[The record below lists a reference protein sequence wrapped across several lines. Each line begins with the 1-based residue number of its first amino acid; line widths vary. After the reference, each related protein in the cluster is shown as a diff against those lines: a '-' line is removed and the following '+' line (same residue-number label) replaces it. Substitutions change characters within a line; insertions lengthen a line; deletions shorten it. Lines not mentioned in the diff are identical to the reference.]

1 MMMTHKK
8 RHKTVEKLTC
18 WQKNRLSPI
27 RSEAMEGGIT
37 NRNFRVEHANELFFV
52 RLGEDIPEH
61 GVYRFNELA
70 ASRAAFSCGI
80 SPEVVHVESG
90 ALVMLFIEGK
100 TLVSE
105 NLREQSTIQK
115 VVSLLKKC
123 HLEMPQHLPGSTLI
137 FWVFQ
142 VLRGYAKTL
151 REGKS
156 RMIPELSRFMEIN
169 RQLEKTIGAVE
180 IRFGHNDL
188 LAGNF
193 IDDGRRLWLID
204 WDYAG
209 FNSPLFD
216 LANLASNNEFDEIL
230 EKQLLKMYFEEAVS
244 PDLWKR
250 YFAMKCASLLREAMW
265 SMVSEIHSKLNFD
278 YVQYTSENL
287 DRFEK
292 TYSNFNIL

>member
-1 MMMTHKK
+1 MTHEEQ
-8 RHKTVEKLTC
+8 KTVEKLTF
-18 WQKNRLSPI
+18 WQQASLTPI
-27 RSEAMEGGIT
+27 RYEAVEGGIT
-37 NRNFRVEHANELFFV
+37 NRNFRVEQGNEIYFV

-70 ASRAAFSCGI
+70 ASRAAFACGI
-80 SPEVVHVESG
+80 SPEVVHAEFG
-90 ALVMLFIEGK
+90 AMVLRFIEGR
-100 TLVSE
+100 TLVAD
-105 NLREQSTIQK
+105 NLRDHSTMQK
-115 VVSLLKKC
+115 VVSLLNKC
-123 HLEMPQHLPGSTLI
+123 HLEMPQHLPGTTLI

-169 RQLEKTIGAVE
+169 NQLEKTVGAVE

-193 IDDGRRLWLID
+193 IDDGKRLWLID

-209 FNSPLFD
+209 FNCPLFD
-216 LANLASNNEFDEIL
+216 LANLASNNEYSEDL
-230 EKQLLKMYFEEAVS
+230 EKQLLEIYFKKAVS
-244 PDLWKR
+244 ADFWKR

-265 SMVSEIHSKLNFD
+265 SMVSEIHSTLDFD
-278 YVQYTSENL
+278 YVQYTTENL
-287 DRFEK
+287 ERFEN
-292 TYSNFNIL
+292 TFAQFENL

>member
-1 MMMTHKK
+1 MMAT
-8 RHKTVEKLTC
+8 EKNKQLEALTF
-18 WQKNRLSPI
+18 WQLPI
-27 RSEAMEGGIT
+27 QYKPLEGGMT
-37 NRNFRVEHANELFFV
+37 NSNFRVEHGDKIYFV

-80 SPEVVHVESG
+80 SPEVVHQESG
-90 ALVMLFIEGK
+90 AMVLRFIEGK
-100 TLVSE
+100 TLKSE
-105 NLREQSTIQK
+105 NLRDHSTMEK
-115 VVSLLKKC
+115 VVTLLKKC
-123 HLEMPQHLPGSTLI
+123 HFEMPQNLPGITLI

-142 VLRGYAKTL
+142 VIRGYANTL
-151 REGKS
+151 RKGQS
-156 RMIPELSRFMEIN
+156 RMIPELSRYIEIN
-169 RQLEKTIGAVE
+169 MKLEKTVGAVD

-188 LAGNF
+188 LFGNF
-193 IDDGRRLWLID
+193 IDDGLRLWLID

-216 LANLASNNEFDEIL
+216 LANLASNNEYAEIL
-230 EKQLLKMYFEEAVS
+230 EKQLLEMYYEKAVS

-265 SMVSEIHSKLNFD
+265 SMVSEIHSTLDFD

-287 DRFEK
+287 DRFEN
-292 TYSNFNIL
+292 TYANFNKL

>member
-1 MMMTHKK
+1 MTEILNKK
-8 RHKTVEKLTC
+8 VEALTF
-18 WQKNRLSPI
+18 WQQPI
-27 RSEAMEGGIT
+27 LCEPVKGGIT
-37 NRNFRVEHANELFFV
+37 NLNFRVEHGNEMFFV

-70 ASRAAFSCGI
+70 ASRAAFACGI

-90 ALVMLFIEGK
+90 AMVLRFIEGK
-100 TLVSE
+100 TLVEEDFRDFSKLE
-105 NLREQSTIQK
+105 K
-115 VVSLLKKC
+115 VLSLLNKC
-123 HLEMPQHLPGSTLI
+123 HREMHQHLPGSTLI

-142 VLRGYAKTL
+142 VIRGYAKTL

-156 RMIPELSRFMEIN
+156 RMIPELQKFLNIN
-169 RQLEKTIGAVE
+169 ADLEKTVGTIDLC
-180 IRFGHNDL
+180 FGHNDL

-216 LANLASNNEFDEIL
+216 LANLASNNEFPEKL
-230 EKQLLKMYFEEAVS
+230 EQELLEMYFEQTISA
-244 PDLWKR
+244 DLWKR

-265 SMVSEIHSKLNFD
+265 SMVSEIHSTLNFD
-278 YVQYTSENL
+278 YVKYTTDNL
-287 DRFEK
+287 ERFENTFAQFEK
-292 TYSNFNIL
+292 L

>member
-1 MMMTHKK
+1 MST
-8 RHKTVEKLTC
+8 EKNKQLEALTF
-18 WQKNRLSPI
+18 WQLPI
-27 RSEAMEGGIT
+27 QYKPLEGGMT
-37 NRNFRVEHANELFFV
+37 NSNFRVEHGDKIYFV

-80 SPEVVHVESG
+80 SPEVVHQESG
-90 ALVMLFIEGK
+90 AMVLRFIEGK
-100 TLVSE
+100 TLKSE
-105 NLREQSTIQK
+105 NLRDHSTMEK
-115 VVSLLKKC
+115 VVTLLKKC
-123 HLEMPQHLPGSTLI
+123 HFEMPQNLPSITLI

-142 VLRGYAKTL
+142 VIRGYANTL
-151 REGKS
+151 RKGQS
-156 RMIPELSRFMEIN
+156 RMIPELSRFIEIN
-169 RQLEKTIGAVE
+169 MKLENTVGAVD

-188 LAGNF
+188 LFGNF
-193 IDDGRRLWLID
+193 IDDGLRLWLID

-216 LANLASNNEFDEIL
+216 LANLASNNEYAEIL
-230 EKQLLKMYFEEAVS
+230 EKELLEMYYEKAVS

-265 SMVSEIHSKLNFD
+265 SMVSEIHSTIDFD

-287 DRFEK
+287 DRFEN
-292 TYSNFNIL
+292 TYANFNKL

>member
-1 MMMTHKK
+1 MKVENSK
-8 RHKTVEKLTC
+8 RIEALTF
-18 WQKNRLSPI
+18 WQKPI
-27 RSEAMEGGIT
+27 CFEPLEGGIT
-37 NRNFRVEHANELFFV
+37 NQNFRVEHGVDTFFV

-70 ASRAAFSCGI
+70 ASRAAFACGI
-80 SPEVVHVESG
+80 SPEVVHEESG
-90 ALVMLFIEGK
+90 AMVLRFIVGK
-100 TLVSE
+100 TLETE
-105 NLREQSTIQK
+105 NLRDHSTMQK

-151 REGKS
+151 RDGKS

-169 RQLEKTIGAVE
+169 SQLEKTVGAVDL
-180 IRFGHNDL
+180 RFGHNDL

-193 IDDGRRLWLID
+193 IDDGQRLWLFD

-209 FNSPLFD
+209 YNSPLFD
-216 LANLASNNEFDEIL
+216 LANLASNNEYSENL
-230 EKQLLKMYFEEAVS
+230 EQQLLEIYFEVS
-244 PDLWKR
+244 VSEDLWKR

-265 SMVSEIHSKLNFD
+265 SMVSEIHSTLDFD
-278 YVQYTSENL
+278 YVNYTTENL
-287 DRFEK
+287 KRFEN
-292 TYSNFNIL
+292 TYENYKFL

>member
-1 MMMTHKK
+1 
-8 RHKTVEKLTC
+8 
-18 WQKNRLSPI
+18 
-27 RSEAMEGGIT
+27 
-37 NRNFRVEHANELFFV
+37 
-52 RLGEDIPEH
+52 LGEDIPEH

-80 SPEVVHVESG
+80 SPEVVHAESG
-90 ALVMLFIEGK
+90 AMVLLFIEGK
-100 TLVSE
+100 TLVPE
-105 NLREQSTIQK
+105 NLREHSTIQK

-142 VLRGYAKTL
+142 VLRGYANTL

-169 RQLEKTIGAVE
+169 RQLEKTVGAVE
-180 IRFGHNDL
+180 MRFGHNDL

-193 IDDGRRLWLID
+193 IDDGQRLWLID

-216 LANLASNNEFDEIL
+216 LANLASNNEYAEIL
-230 EKQLLKMYFEEAVS
+230 EKQLLEMYFEKAVS

-265 SMVSEIHSKLNFD
+265 SMVSEIHSTLDFD
-278 YVQYTSENL
+278 YVQYTSDNL

-292 TYSNFNIL
+292 TYANFNKL

>member
-1 MMMTHKK
+1 M
-8 RHKTVEKLTC
+8 
-18 WQKNRLSPI
+18 
-27 RSEAMEGGIT
+27 
-37 NRNFRVEHANELFFV
+37 FFV

-70 ASRAAFSCGI
+70 ASRAAFACGI

-90 ALVMLFIEGK
+90 AMVLRFIEGK
-100 TLVSE
+100 TLVEEDFRDFSKLE
-105 NLREQSTIQK
+105 K
-115 VVSLLKKC
+115 VLSLLNKC
-123 HLEMPQHLPGSTLI
+123 HREMPQHLPGSTLI

-142 VLRGYAKTL
+142 VIRGYAKTL

-156 RMIPELSRFMEIN
+156 RMIPELQKFLNIN
-169 RQLEKTIGAVE
+169 ADLEKTVGTIDLC
-180 IRFGHNDL
+180 FGHNDL

-216 LANLASNNEFDEIL
+216 LANLASNNEFPEIL
-230 EKQLLKMYFEEAVS
+230 EQELLEIYFEQTISA
-244 PDLWKR
+244 DLWKR

-265 SMVSEIHSKLNFD
+265 SMVSEIHSTLNFD
-278 YVQYTSENL
+278 YVKYTTVNL
-287 DRFEK
+287 ERFENTFAQFGK
-292 TYSNFNIL
+292 L